1 MSEDSFVDGDAEA
14 AMRAMMGFASFSTRR
29 PREQAQAIQYVD
41 RLKAP
46 RSLQSPPHAEQMGA
60 PPQANST
67 FSTHDTDSR
76 DSFETLYSQPQ
87 PPAQSQAE
95 AQLGDNNDGQ
105 PPYPQPALDEAAS
118 VLGMPP
124 TPSERSYSTH
134 GTSYAFSAPN
144 SNTFYTR
151 AELDEWARGKVN
163 ARGDVVYFK
172 PAFVSDDP
180 WARLRPSRGQD

>member
-29 PREQAQAIQYVD
+29 PREQGQ
-41 RLKAP
+41 AP

-67 FSTHDTDSR
+67 SSTHDTDSR
-76 DSFETLYSQPQ
+76 DSFETSYSQPQ

-95 AQLGDNNDGQ
+95 AQLGDNNDAQ
-105 PPYPQPALDEAAS
+105 PPYPQPAPDEAAS
-118 VLGMPP
+118 VPGMPP